1 MSGANISIVTV
12 PPPILSQICGWAAFS
27 CPFPQI
33 PFKSDVTSREHSLL
47 LPMAASLATQDA
59 SHMLFRYSI
68 SSFGF
73 PFHMS
78 LGLVW
83 SGTHLP
89 IVPGTWADPALAP
102 LVDEAIIVH
111 NILLSLGL
119 TVQVDCIPW
128 ESK

>member
-1 MSGANISIVTV
+1 MSGANISIVIV
-12 PPPILSQICGWAAFS
+12 RLPPILSQICGWAAFS

-33 PFKSDVTSREHSLL
+33 LFRSDVPSREHFLL
-47 LPMAASLATQDA
+47 LPTAASLANQDA
-59 SHMLFRYSI
+59 SH
-68 SSFGF
+68 SSVGF

-102 LVDEAIIVH
+102 LVDKAIIVH

-119 TVQVDCIPW
+119 TLQIDCIPW